1 MSTNKEVF
9 DQIAE
14 SWYRFRHYSRF
25 TRELEELA
33 VRWRGGS
40 LLNVGSAHGPDFLP
54 FRKNFKLCGLDF
66 SVEMIKLGK
75 RYASKF
81 KFDASLLVA
90 DALSL
95 PFRDDSFDWV
105 IAVATYHH
113 IRGNEERRRAF
124 QELRRVLKPGGEA
137 FVTVWNRWQP
147 GFWLK
152 GKEVDV
158 PWEQRGKILHR
169 YYYLFSYG
177 ELRTVL
183 TQAGFEVLKLFPE
196 GSYRLPLKLFSRNIC
211 ALVRK

>member
-1 MSTNKEVF
+1 MSTNKAVF
-9 DQIAE
+9 DEIAE

-33 VRWRGGS
+33 VRWHEGS

-54 FRKNFKLCGLDF
+54 FRENFKLCGLDF
-66 SVEMIKLGK
+66 SMEMIRLGK

-81 KFDASLLVA
+81 KFDVSLLVA

-113 IRGNEERRRAF
+113 IRGNEERLKAF

-147 GFWLK
+147 RFWLK
-152 GKEVDV
+152 GREVDV
-158 PWEQRGKILHR
+158 PWKQRGKILHR
-169 YYYLFSYG
+169 YYYLFSHG

-196 GSYRLPLKLFSRNIC
+196 RSYRLPLKLFSRNIC